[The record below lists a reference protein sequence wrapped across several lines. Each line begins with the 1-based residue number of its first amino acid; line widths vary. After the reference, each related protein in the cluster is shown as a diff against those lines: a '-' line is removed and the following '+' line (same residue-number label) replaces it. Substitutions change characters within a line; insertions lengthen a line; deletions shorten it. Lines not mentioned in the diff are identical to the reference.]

1 MKKCLLMGMDSSMVQ
16 LDGVVN
22 EKNMEIIRR
31 YHEGINAKQRELQS
45 QHHMANINVKLI
57 LILLNNN
64 YPHLMIKDNIGKC
77 QFPLPCPTSDQFP
90 RPFGNS
96 LHTDMGINTPIDS
109 SLQV

>member
-1 MKKCLLMGMDSSMVQ
+1 MIQ

-22 EKNMEIIRR
+22 GENMEIIRR

-45 QHHMANINVKLI
+45 QYNMANINVKLI
-57 LILLNNN
+57 FILLNNN

-77 QFPLPCPTSDQFP
+77 QCPLRRPTAHQFP
-90 RPFGNS
+90 KPFGNS
-96 LHTDMGINTPIDS
+96 VHADMGINTPIDS